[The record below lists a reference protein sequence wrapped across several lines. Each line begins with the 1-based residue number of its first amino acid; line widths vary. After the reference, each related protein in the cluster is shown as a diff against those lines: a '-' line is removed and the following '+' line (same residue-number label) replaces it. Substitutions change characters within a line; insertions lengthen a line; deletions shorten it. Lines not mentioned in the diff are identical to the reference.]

1 MFYCTCSHL
10 FQLNFSQIWKCTI
23 YIVRYLYLIS
33 GIEIKMWFFLCDFG
47 VNATCPPKNY
57 FPTKLRCETLYY
69 FRGVPWMQHSG
80 YSTLTP
86 ASVTLRHWMPTFSPS
101 ILEVSVLFPWRL
113 FVKRT
118 LLPSSVHIETSQQW
132 IIIHK
137 DAKRST

>member
-33 GIEIKMWFFLCDFG
+33 GIEIKMWFFFMWFWGKCHLSSKKLFPNQIKVRDFILFSG
-47 VNATCPPKNY
+47 ST
-57 FPTKLRCETLYY
+57 
-69 FRGVPWMQHSG
+69 WMQHSG